1 MSGRRARGFTLIE
14 LLVVI
19 AIIAILAAL
28 LFPVFARARENARKS
43 NCQSNL
49 KQIGTALMMYVQ
61 DYDEY
66 TPASWLGTNDQN
78 GTIWPDL
85 LVPYTKNMEMFNC
98 PSSTIKVGKDSV
110 GKFLRTQIPY
120 ACNTAYWGG
129 HAGSASGPVASHPMN
144 KSMAELKVP
153 AETVFATDFSGSWE
167 AGGQYDINPGYVQ
180 PSASTTFKAVYRHSD
195 VCNVVFCDGHVKA
208 MTQGALLQTHS
219 VSGVAVKYLFTIQED

>member
-19 AIIAILAAL
+19 AIIAILAAI

-129 HAGSASGPVASHPMN
+129 ARRERERACCQPPDEQVDGGAESARGDSFCHRLLRQLGVRRAVRRQLCLRAAIH
-144 KSMAELKVP
+144 EHDLQG
-153 AETVFATDFSGSWE
+153 DL
-167 AGGQYDINPGYVQ
+167 
-180 PSASTTFKAVYRHSD
+180 SALGR
-195 VCNVVFCDGHVKA
+195 
-208 MTQGALLQTHS
+208 LQR
-219 VSGVAVKYLFTIQED
+219 GVL